1 MSTISPSVLKALSTL
16 VPDPD
21 KINYICFV
29 EWNYQTW
36 YLALGREFFYFIT
49 EDLSKYKKPPI
60 PYKKI
65 EACCLC
71 SKRKTLMAIRLNL
84 SGKKNKSDPDHAL
97 DMALSLTY
105 PGAELRIYSQ
115 DRKSALDS
123 FSCYWQIDH
132 MIKAREFGIFPLVP
146 DVVIEID
153 K

>member
-49 EDLSKYKKPPI
+49 EDLSRYKEPPV
-60 PYKKI
+60 PYEKI

-71 SKRKTLMAIRLNL
+71 SKRKTLMVIKLNL
-84 SGKKNKSDPDHAL
+84 SGKNNKSDPDYAF
-97 DMALSLTY
+97 DMALNLTY
-105 PGAELRIYSQ
+105 PGAELRIYS
-115 DRKSALDS
+115 
-123 FSCYWQIDH
+123 
-132 MIKAREFGIFPLVP
+132 
-146 DVVIEID
+146 
-153 K
+153 